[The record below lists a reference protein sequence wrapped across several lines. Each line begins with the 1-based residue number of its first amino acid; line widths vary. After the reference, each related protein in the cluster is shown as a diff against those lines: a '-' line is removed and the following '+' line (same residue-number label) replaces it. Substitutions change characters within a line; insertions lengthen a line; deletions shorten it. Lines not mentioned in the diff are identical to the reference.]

1 MLCHQAEQS
10 ALSDPGPFCNLC
22 VDHGTYTPFALG
34 PLAESG
40 GYTLAVIEWVA
51 AALGIAQLTGGIHYR
66 HLSDLMAGMGWLGIF
81 WIRPFIENASWHG
94 FL

>member
-1 MLCHQAEQS
+1 MA
-10 ALSDPGPFCNLC
+10 
-22 VDHGTYTPFALG
+22 GTYTPFALG

-66 HLSDLMAGMGWLGIF
+66 RLSNLSVSGMGWLGIF
-81 WIRPFIENASWHG
+81 LDTTFYRECQLARFSFRFSLVA
-94 FL
+94 